1 MLWAGHWL
9 PVQVQPQPRGLLILR
24 LSLFWVQSPS
34 KGDNRRLRQGGGDGL
49 LACQELLGHLVRT
62 KPTGGSVSV
71 EENNNFQRFGENGF
85 FKIKRGT
92 GHCGVSFVFYQ
103 AHLVHNTMFWSES
116 SECIFSFL
124 LRLVH
129 FTIHLPIVQ
138 LPKGIIAPLLGKLF
152 YDDSRIIQKEY
163 LFHIFIQHALIERCF
178 HFFPSWGIL
187 YMKDFPRGF
196 RVTRIHK
203 FNIAQP
209 VENMRE
215 VRPKYLF
222 YFSSILD
229 VAAKNVNRFCFWR
242 IVLD

>member
-1 MLWAGHWL
+1 MLWASHWL

-49 LACQELLGHLVRT
+49 LACQELLGNLVRT
-62 KPTGGSVSV
+62 KPRRASVSV
-71 EENNNFQRFGENGF
+71 EENNNFRRFGENGF

-92 GHCGVSFVFYQ
+92 GHCGVSLVFYQ

-138 LPKGIIAPLLGKLF
+138 LPKGIIAPLLEKMFSWFKNNTKGVF
-152 YDDSRIIQKEY
+152 VSYIYSTCIDRNGAFISSRVGGFCTWKTFPEVSESPD
-163 LFHIFIQHALIERCF
+163 FI
-178 HFFPSWGIL
+178 
-187 YMKDFPRGF
+187 
-196 RVTRIHK
+196 
-203 FNIAQP
+203 
-209 VENMRE
+209 
-215 VRPKYLF
+215 
-222 YFSSILD
+222 SSI
-229 VAAKNVNRFCFWR
+229 
-242 IVLD
+242 

>member
-1 MLWAGHWL
+1 MLWASHWL

-34 KGDNRRLRQGGGDGL
+34 KGDNRRLRQRGWDGL
-49 LACQELLGHLVRT
+49 LACQELLGNLVRT
-62 KPTGGSVSV
+62 KPRGAGVSV

-92 GHCGVSFVFYQ
+92 GHCGVSLVFYQ

-138 LPKGIIAPLLGKLF
+138 LPKGIIAPMLGKMFSWFKNTEIFGLF
-152 YDDSRIIQKEY
+152 GTYAGGRRQKFCSHKVKTAK
-163 LFHIFIQHALIERCF
+163 LL
-178 HFFPSWGIL
+178 
-187 YMKDFPRGF
+187 KGF
-196 RVTRIHK
+196 TDK
-203 FNIAQP
+203 G
-209 VENMRE
+209 
-215 VRPKYLF
+215 
-222 YFSSILD
+222 
-229 VAAKNVNRFCFWR
+229 
-242 IVLD
+242 